1 MTAEAAPRSLLNGQ
15 IADAVAAAARF
26 AVEPASHQARALAL
40 QALAHATA
48 LAMANAAQAQGG
60 LQQINNAAVAA
71 LIAEINAVGAPR
83 S

>member
-1 MTAEAAPRSLLNGQ
+1 MTDEAAARSPLNEQ
-15 IADAVAAAARF
+15 IVQAVVAAAG
-26 AVEPASHQARALAL
+26 PAQHQARTLAL

-48 LAMANAAQAQGG
+48 LAMANAAQTQGG

-71 LIAEINAVGAPR
+71 LIAEINAVG

>member
-1 MTAEAAPRSLLNGQ
+1 MAPESTPRSPLNDQ
-15 IADAVAAAARF
+15 IVAAVAVAAG
-26 AVEPASHQARALAL
+26 PASHQARALAL

-48 LAMANAAQAQGG
+48 LAMENAAQAQAG

>member
-1 MTAEAAPRSLLNGQ
+1 MAADVDPRSLLNAQ
-15 IADAVAAAARF
+15 IVDAVAAAGF
-26 AVEPASHQARALAL
+26 AVEAAPRQARALAL
-40 QALAHATA
+40 QALAHASA

-71 LIAEINAVGAPR
+71 LIAEINAVGAG